1 MNWYEK
7 SKNIGR
13 YRTISDAEKKRIY
26 QFRDNPTPAEK
37 DFWSMVRNKQIEGL
51 KFRRQHK
58 IGQFIVDFYCHQ
70 AKLVVEIDGSIHE
83 GRIKEDAVRTKHIE
97 SFGLKVLR
105 FTNNEVV
112 YSPEIVREKVLA
124 YISSIKNLP
133 PSGARGV
140 P

>member
-1 MNWYEK
+1 
-7 SKNIGR
+7 
-13 YRTISDAEKKRIY
+13 
-26 QFRDNPTPAEK
+26 
-37 DFWSMVRNKQIEGL
+37 MVRNKQIEGL

-58 IGQFIVDFYCHQ
+58 IGQFIVDFYCNQ

-83 GRIKEDAVRTKHIE
+83 GRISEDAVRTKHIK

-124 YISSIKNLP
+124 YISSINNLP

>member
-1 MNWYEK
+1 
-7 SKNIGR
+7 
-13 YRTISDAEKKRIY
+13 
-26 QFRDNPTPAEK
+26 
-37 DFWSMVRNKQIEGL
+37 MVRNKQIEGL

-105 FTNNEVV
+105 FTNN
-112 YSPEIVREKVLA
+112 LA